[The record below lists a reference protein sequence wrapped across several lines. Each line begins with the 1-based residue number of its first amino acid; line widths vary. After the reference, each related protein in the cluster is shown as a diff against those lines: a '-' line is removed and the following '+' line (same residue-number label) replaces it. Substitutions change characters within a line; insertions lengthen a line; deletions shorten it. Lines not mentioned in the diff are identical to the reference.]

1 MRALLA
7 LLLQTSLL
15 QTTFLLQPSL
25 ASTHVCMLTSSRAVQ
40 YVDKTAPEVLSQLRS
55 ENFTLIDAD
64 NTCPEHLLP
73 IPLQPRLYAHGR
85 DCETGEDTDP
95 LPPCRVRQ
103 QSLDVA
109 VSLRICLSLNLAD
122 WILFLEDDF
131 LPCEGGIQTILSVLQ
146 TLPLT
151 TKFARFTQG
160 GGAVAFPRQN
170 ALAYSKYLLD
180 HYTTVPCDLAL
191 PNPWA
196 AGPDYVHSVHTLK
209 HIGKVSTIG
218 YRNAEEYRR
227 LYSGL
232 RDNECGMPIEM

>member
-7 LLLQTSLL
+7 LLLQT
-15 QTTFLLQPSL
+15 TFLLQSSL
-25 ASTHVCMLTSSRAVQ
+25 ASIHVCMLTSSRAVP
-40 YVDKTAPEVLSQLRS
+40 YVAQTAPEVLAQLGS
-55 ENFTLIDAD
+55 SNFTLIDAD
-64 NTCPEHLLP
+64 STCPEDLHP
-73 IPLQPRLYAHGR
+73 IPLEPRRYAHGR

-109 VSLRICLSLNLAD
+109 VSLRICLSLKLTD

-146 TLPLT
+146 GLPLS

-191 PNPWA
+191 LNPWA

-227 LYSGL
+227 LYSEM
-232 RDNECGMPIEM
+232 RDNECGMPLSF

>member
-1 MRALLA
+1 
-7 LLLQTSLL
+7 
-15 QTTFLLQPSL
+15 
-25 ASTHVCMLTSSRAVQ
+25 MLTSSRAVP
-40 YVDKTAPEVLSQLRS
+40 YVAQTAPEVLAQLGS
-55 ENFTLIDAD
+55 SNFTLIDAD
-64 NTCPEHLLP
+64 STCPKHLLP
-73 IPLQPRLYAHGR
+73 IPLEPRLYAHGR

-109 VSLRICLSLNLAD
+109 VSLRICLSLKLAD

-131 LPCEGGIQTILSVLQ
+131 LPCEGWVQTILSVLQ
-146 TLPLT
+146 GLPLLS

-180 HYTTVPCDLAL
+180 HYTTVPCDRAL
-191 PNPWA
+191 LGPWA
-196 AGPDYVHSVHTLK
+196 PGADYVHAVHTLK
-209 HIGKVSTIG
+209 HIGKVSTIPS
-218 YRNAEEYRR
+218 RNDDEYQR

-232 RDNECGMPIEM
+232 RDNECGMPIEV